1 MEQLTRK
8 ERAVVALRAGV
19 DLSRR
24 GRCDGPVQSGE
35 STLLRIAAGLDP
47 NGDVPAVRLD
57 AVGKVYGKG
66 GGAVHA
72 LRDVS
77 LSLRYGTFTAVMGPS
92 GSGKSTLLHV
102 AAGLDHPTDG
112 RVSIGTTELSKLS
125 ATRLTELRR
134 DRIGFVFQ
142 AFNLLQSLTVEQ
154 NVTLP
159 LRLAGR
165 RGDAHS
171 LAGVLDRVG
180 LSNRRRHRPSELSG
194 GEQQRVALARAL
206 ITEPEVLFA
215 DEPTGALD
223 LGTGKEVLTLLRE
236 TVDTLG
242 QTVVMVTHDP
252 VAASYAD
259 SVVVLA
265 DGRLVGE
272 LRAPTAEA
280 IAERMTALA
289 DG

>member
-1 MEQLTRK
+1 MLRRNPSK
-8 ERAVVALRAGV
+8 RA
-19 DLSRR
+19 R
-24 GRCDGPVQSGE
+24 G
-35 STLLRIAAGLDP
+35 T
-47 NGDVPAVRLD
+47 NGDVSAVRLD

-66 GGAVHA
+66 GGAVRA

-77 LSLRYGTFTAVMGPS
+77 LALQYGTFTAVMGPS

-112 RVSIGTTELSKLS
+112 RVSIGTTELSTLG

-142 AFNLLQSLTVEQ
+142 AFNLLSSLTVEQ
-154 NVTLP
+154 NVSLP

-165 RGDAHS
+165 RTDARS
-171 LAGVLDRVG
+171 LAGVLGRVG
-180 LSNRRRHRPSELSG
+180 LSERRRHRPSELSG

-223 LGTGKEVLTLLRE
+223 LRTGKEVLTLLRE

-259 SVVVLA
+259 SVVFLA

-280 IAERMTALA
+280 IAERMTALTE
-289 DG
+289 GRG